1 MSDTA
6 RCAPAPA
13 WRRWAWRLLVAAV
26 VMALAALLA
35 VLAVLPRLA
44 ERVIARALQRRGLE
58 GVAVA
63 VQGLSWDRAV
73 LGPIHLRD
81 DAGAARVDAVVLRFS
96 PRRLWRGQ
104 LDEVVVSGLHLV
116 LRQRAAGWAV
126 DGLEALAPLRA
137 PSDAPDGAGRPAGG
151 PGAMAPALRLR
162 SSQVEVVAGPG
173 SLRIPIE
180 ASLALPASGEALA
193 QGRLWVAGTTL
204 DWTAAV
210 DPATGSGRARAN
222 VAPGALTAWLLEAA
236 KVGIEI
242 PSGVTDPWRLG
253 KASAEV
259 SLRLQ
264 AWSPAQIE
272 GQVLLEPLEA
282 RHGALAVRLYD
293 LRLGLRAGAGL
304 ADLAVTLSGM
314 AQPTGLPQVT
324 TEPLPFQGSWDGTR
338 AELSLSDLRGRA
350 AGVALRGR
358 AHVSARGLDDPA
370 TAALRGEIRLDEVV
384 LPGTA
389 ALQGDLTLEGT
400 PQDLR
405 LDGALAPIGTAPEGA
420 LRLLVVDAA
429 LRTTPDV
436 AARLLLSAS
445 LDPAALAAAVG
456 APGALTGEALTV
468 ELSTSLSRP
477 ASGAWQAQTRVEV
490 AADALAAAVGATG
503 VLTGEALTM
512 ELSTSLSRPPSGAW
526 QAQTRVEVT
535 ANALAW
541 AGADGLR
548 LQGQAGFQAEVGVA
562 PEGIEAAGAA
572 RLPGLAGEIA
582 GVAFS
587 ADAVTAVLDHADW
600 RGPVALSG
608 RVLPA
613 WPALRDGLLVRGHLH
628 AAGVALRAPGAVS
641 AEGIAMD
648 LPWSWSRGGGL
659 TPPPGSAAGSL
670 RGGAFAVQSVRGE
683 GFAGE
688 VFLEGERLRLSGE
701 VRAAAPAVTVAV
713 EPILEWTHGL
723 TLTARFSVPAFP
735 VASADTWYHLPD
747 LPADLRLAGRLS
759 AEGTV
764 LYDGRTLRLPCRLR
778 LTEGSVD
785 WPEQSLLVHG
795 LAADLE
801 WRDLA
806 ALQTAPFQEV
816 TFASAKVHD
825 IPIDGG
831 RILAQLDGPQALI
844 LERCELNW
852 CKGRVHTQA
861 LRIDPSA
868 PELDLV
874 LFADSV
880 DMISAL
886 SLIKGFKGTGHGL
899 LFGKL
904 PLAYRNGRLSYSRG
918 YLYSV
923 PGQSGRLALE
933 SAGLLTAALP
943 PNHPNWP
950 ELRRA
955 EQALEDFRLDVFR
968 LDFTGRQTGEPGAR
982 ILLVGEGTAEKVPV
996 RLNLNVNGPIE
1007 EAITMG
1013 LRLGGL

>member
-1 MSDTA
+1 MDDPVTHA
-6 RCAPAPA
+6 AVRP

-35 VLAVLPRLA
+35 VLAILPRLA

-73 LGPIHLRD
+73 LAPIHLRD
-81 DAGAARVDAVVLRFS
+81 DAGLARVDAVVLRFS

-137 PSDAPDGAGRPAGG
+137 LSDAPDGAGRPAGG
-151 PGAMAPALRLR
+151 GPVAMALALRLR
-162 SSQVEVVAGPG
+162 SSQVEVVADAG

-210 DPATGSGRARAN
+210 DPATGSGWARAN

-293 LRLGLRAGAGL
+293 LHLGLRAGAGL

-314 AQPTGLPQVT
+314 AQPTGLPRVAI
-324 TEPLPFQGSWDGTR
+324 EAIPFQGSWDGTR

-358 AHVSARGLDDPA
+358 AHVSAQGLDEPA

-526 QAQTRVEVT
+526 QAQARVEVA

-548 LQGQAGFQAEVGVA
+548 LRGQAGF
-562 PEGIEAAGAA
+562 
-572 RLPGLAGEIA
+572 
-582 GVAFS
+582 
-587 ADAVTAVLDHADW
+587 
-600 RGPVALSG
+600 
-608 RVLPA
+608 
-613 WPALRDGLLVRGHLH
+613 
-628 AAGVALRAPGAVS
+628 
-641 AEGIAMD
+641 
-648 LPWSWSRGGGL
+648 
-659 TPPPGSAAGSL
+659 
-670 RGGAFAVQSVRGE
+670 
-683 GFAGE
+683 
-688 VFLEGERLRLSGE
+688 
-701 VRAAAPAVTVAV
+701 
-713 EPILEWTHGL
+713 
-723 TLTARFSVPAFP
+723 
-735 VASADTWYHLPD
+735 
-747 LPADLRLAGRLS
+747 
-759 AEGTV
+759 
-764 LYDGRTLRLPCRLR
+764 
-778 LTEGSVD
+778 
-785 WPEQSLLVHG
+785 
-795 LAADLE
+795 
-801 WRDLA
+801 
-806 ALQTAPFQEV
+806 
-816 TFASAKVHD
+816 
-825 IPIDGG
+825 
-831 RILAQLDGPQALI
+831 
-844 LERCELNW
+844 
-852 CKGRVHTQA
+852 
-861 LRIDPSA
+861 
-868 PELDLV
+868 
-874 LFADSV
+874 
-880 DMISAL
+880 
-886 SLIKGFKGTGHGL
+886 
-899 LFGKL
+899 
-904 PLAYRNGRLSYSRG
+904 
-918 YLYSV
+918 
-923 PGQSGRLALE
+923 
-933 SAGLLTAALP
+933 
-943 PNHPNWP
+943 
-950 ELRRA
+950 
-955 EQALEDFRLDVFR
+955 
-968 LDFTGRQTGEPGAR
+968 
-982 ILLVGEGTAEKVPV
+982 
-996 RLNLNVNGPIE
+996 
-1007 EAITMG
+1007 
-1013 LRLGGL
+1013 